1 MEPPLQTALI
11 VGLLLILGNAFFVAA
26 EYALV
31 GTSRRRI
38 EALAKKGSKSA
49 KLVLAALDDMSTYV
63 AGIQTLITLFGLGI
77 GALTEPAITAMIKP
91 GLSFLPEG
99 AVSVISVILM
109 SFPLVVLGELVPK
122 YAALPVSDRFAM
134 ATIRVLRFSIL
145 ILTPLVWAF
154 KVSGRAVLKPFGVN
168 IDQVEQAASREE
180 IDQLLR
186 DPTTEN
192 LDATHANLVS
202 KALRL
207 DQKTAEDL
215 MNHRVDIQW
224 LPLEITR
231 EELAQELKKIPH
243 SRIPVA
249 RGDLDDIVG
258 VVYLQDL
265 VGRWDD
271 PDFTLESILRP
282 AEFVPES
289 MGADRLVQRMREAK
303 TQILIVSDEY
313 GGTSGLLTLE
323 DITEEVFGD
332 LEDRLEA
339 DRPPIERVNDKRIVA
354 RADVRYDE
362 VLEFLDYED
371 PSDTFT
377 TETLSEI
384 VMEELKRIPVVGDT
398 VALPIG
404 TLRVDHMT
412 RRRVIRVSVEV
423 TPRPVEAEEE

>member
-1 MEPPLQTALI
+1 
-11 VGLLLILGNAFFVAA
+11 
-26 EYALV
+26 
-31 GTSRRRI
+31 
-38 EALAKKGSKSA
+38 
-49 KLVLAALDDMSTYV
+49 
-63 AGIQTLITLFGLGI
+63 
-77 GALTEPAITAMIKP
+77 
-91 GLSFLPEG
+91 
-99 AVSVISVILM
+99 
-109 SFPLVVLGELVPK
+109 
-122 YAALPVSDRFAM
+122 
-134 ATIRVLRFSIL
+134 
-145 ILTPLVWAF
+145 
-154 KVSGRAVLKPFGVN
+154 
-168 IDQVEQAASREE
+168 
-180 IDQLLR
+180 
-186 DPTTEN
+186 
-192 LDATHANLVS
+192 VS

-371 PSDTFT
+371 PSETYT

-398 VALPIG
+398 VPIPIG